1 MPTLPISKQF
11 QLLALGSLL
20 FASTVSALTS
30 PSIFLDVLLL
40 PTERNPASVWVTVS
54 RNDSFGQIDR
64 TTGRSQES
72 HVTDGSQAGIAEQ
85 NRQAETDEHFEQAGD
100 AKKDVVDG
108 IKHKLGIEVHKDS
121 TESAS
126 WISAVI
132 EVPIIL
138 ARMIQA
144 MMRSLFTSFAQG
156 ATSSLYGLLREASTE
171 SDKEEKL
178 PDGSAT
184 HQNKTAK
191 WAIRWERDASVT
203 RLDRDSAVKPDPIG
217 ITVGSIIVL
226 YCVYA
231 IFRRRRE
238 ANRIISLFEA
248 NTQIK
253 ELAEKAS
260 RGEQLPSIVVIRGH
274 IASDGGDIGAVSRG
288 IEGLRDRVG
297 VIEQPKNAWIEIAR
311 QAKRDPQLRGIAD
324 AVVERTGVDADDV
337 PDVPEPMDPYARQS
351 VSRGEGP
358 LVLSEV
364 LVARIC
370 AKHQRR
376 IEDKKTKKVTIKR
389 PCRNE
394 SYNCFHGRRVSEG
407 LHLIDLDGTR
417 ADLELPAADAVGLAG
432 ISEPPPLFLPVSD
445 VWTEFTHYLRKD
457 GLTGPGGR
465 RQRLDDLP
473 PMRLSD
479 PYTLLSEFIF
489 IDVQSP
495 GDLGGFEG
503 NNQVLNSVAE
513 AYRTSQGPAK
523 FLWEP
528 RGFYDSVR
536 GGGYDDVPAYI
547 NAKFRRTEMVSAY
560 ELVERAQVAARENSR
575 STPYCEPTFSRAEL
589 EQRRDLEN
597 CFRYTELAIPRGCPV
612 TILARP
618 MIAEAGTGEGAE
630 CRVRLVS
637 PLSSEEAAREGTDS
651 KADRF
656 RFRILKGHRVE
667 NLLRHRDLNV
677 TIYYVLTFLGLSLIG
692 WAATGY
698 QGIRS

>member
-1 MPTLPISKQF
+1 MPSRCSKHFLP
-11 QLLALGSLL
+11 LLAVSLGSRVI
-20 FASTVSALTS
+20 SVSALTS
-30 PSIFLDVLLL
+30 SSIFLDSLLL
-40 PTERNPASVWVTVS
+40 PTERNPGAAWAERISK
-54 RNDSFGQIDR
+54 
-64 TTGRSQES
+64 SQFAPSES
-72 HVTDGSQAGIAEQ
+72 PSETSQDIVGL
-85 NRQAETDEHFEQAGD
+85 
-100 AKKDVVDG
+100 
-108 IKHKLGIEVHKDS
+108 IKHKLGIQVHQDS
-121 TESAS
+121 TETES
-126 WISAVI
+126 WISAAI
-132 EVPIIL
+132 RVPIIL
-138 ARMIQA
+138 AKMIQE
-144 MMRSLFTSFAQG
+144 MMRSLFKTFGESA
-156 ATSSLYGLLREASTE
+156 SNSLYGVLRESSSGSTR
-171 SDKEEKL
+171 SPKKVFDQTEENQL
-178 PDGSAT
+178 QEQILNRSAT
-184 HQNKTAK
+184 DQNETSK
-191 WAIRWERDASVT
+191 WASHWTKDELFRSDRDAPINS
-203 RLDRDSAVKPDPIG
+203 DPIG
-217 ITVGSIIVL
+217 ITVGSIIVI
-226 YCVYA
+226 YSVYS
-231 IFRRRRE
+231 IFRSRRE

-253 ELAEKAS
+253 ELADKAA
-260 RGEQLPSIVVIRGH
+260 RGEQLPSLVVIRGH

-337 PDVPEPMDPYARQS
+337 PDVPEPIDPYARQS
-351 VSRGEGP
+351 ISRGEGP

-417 ADLELPAADAVGLAG
+417 ADLELPPADAVGLAG

-489 IDVQSP
+489 VDVQSP
-495 GDLGGFEG
+495 GDLGGFES
-503 NNQVLNSVAE
+503 NTQVLNAVAE
-513 AYRTSQGPAK
+513 AYRTSQGPAR

-547 NAKFRRTEMVSAY
+547 NAKFRRTEMVSAQ
-560 ELVERAQVAARENSR
+560 ELLERAQVAARENSR

-637 PLSSEEAAREGTDS
+637 PLSSEEAAREGRDS

-667 NLLRHRDLNV
+667 NLLRHRVFNV
-677 TIYYVLTFLGLSLIG
+677 TVYYVLTILGLSLIA

-698 QGIRS
+698 PGVRT